1 LDTGTTTLELAALL
15 KDGER
20 LPVITPS
27 LAVASELQ
35 HAAGVEVILLGGVI
49 RRGSPDLTGPV
60 TEHCLELF
68 AADLAFQGA
77 DAIGLD
83 GAIFNSDLRLARV
96 DQLMRKIAKQ
106 SCVLCDAS
114 KIGHTALARSG
125 TLADVD
131 YFITDKAAPAAALK
145 RFAQLGPKIV
155 TVSPE
160 TRPPMSTST
169 TEAFSTLEWGRVDLA
184 RVPHLP
190 VPPPGPQSQHWH
202 ERCTKHFKGLSAQV
216 KLFPVTFASGEG
228 CVLRDVDGN
237 EYIDFSS
244 GIYVTTLG
252 HCHPKISEG
261 IAKAASQL
269 MNAHDFTTPIKTEL
283 MEKLASVLP
292 GDLNGFQLYD
302 CGTAAVEAGIRV
314 LRAAT
319 GKHETISCFYDFH
332 GKTYG
337 AVSHGHIR
345 SHVYGAVRAP
355 GAHMVPRPDKY
366 RPIWTKADGTID
378 TDQYIAFYEQYID
391 RATIGSVAGFVLEPI
406 QGWGGSIM
414 PPDDFFPK
422 LRKFCDAKKI
432 LLMADEVLT
441 SWGRTGKFLCLE
453 HWGVVPDVVTM
464 GKGFGNG
471 FPVTCVAVREQF
483 KESFES
489 ISASSSYGGNPMA
502 CAAALISTQVIEEEN
517 LLERATHLGELAMKR
532 MEKMK
537 AAHRI
542 IGDVRAKGCLMGIEL
557 VKDRTTKEPFDK
569 AGTLVYQK
577 AFRKGL
583 AWIPAG
589 HILRMS
595 PPIVMDDAT
604 LLKGLDIIDEAIG
617 ETARELGY
625 S

>member
-1 LDTGTTTLELAALL
+1 MSPTAT
-15 KDGER
+15 
-20 LPVITPS
+20 
-27 LAVASELQ
+27 AS
-35 HAAGVEVILLGGVI
+35 
-49 RRGSPDLTGPV
+49 
-60 TEHCLELF
+60 
-68 AADLAFQGA
+68 
-77 DAIGLD
+77 
-83 GAIFNSDLRLARV
+83 
-96 DQLMRKIAKQ
+96 
-106 SCVLCDAS
+106 
-114 KIGHTALARSG
+114 
-125 TLADVD
+125 
-131 YFITDKAAPAAALK
+131 
-145 RFAQLGPKIV
+145 
-155 TVSPE
+155 
-160 TRPPMSTST
+160 
-169 TEAFSTLEWGRVDLA
+169 FSTLDWGRVDLS

-190 VPPPGPQSQHWH
+190 VPAPGPRSKHFH
-202 ERCTKHFKGLSAQV
+202 DRCTRHFKGLSSQV
-216 KLFPVTFASGEG
+216 KLFPVSFASGRG

-237 EYIDFSS
+237 DYIDFSS

-261 IAKAASQL
+261 IAKAAATL

-283 MEKLASVLP
+283 MEKLASILP

-319 GKHETISCFYDFH
+319 GKHETISCFNDFH

-337 AVSHGHIR
+337 AVSLGHIR

-355 GAHMVPRPDKY
+355 GAHMVPRPDTY
-366 RPIWTKADGTID
+366 RPMWTKPDGMID
-378 TDQYIAFYEQYID
+378 TDAYLRFYGEYLD
-391 RATIGSVAGFVLEPI
+391 KGTVGAVAGFVLEPI
-406 QGWGGSIM
+406 QGWGGSVM

-422 LRKFCDAKKI
+422 LRKFCDARKI

-441 SWGRTGKFLCLE
+441 GWGRTGKWLCME

-471 FPVTCVAVREQF
+471 FPVTCVAVRERF

-517 LLERATHLGELAMKR
+517 LLAHATHLGEAALRR
-532 MEKMK
+532 MTTMQATHK
-537 AAHRI
+537 I

-557 VKDRTTKEPFDK
+557 VKDRATKEPFDE
-569 AGTLVYQK
+569 AGALVYQK

-595 PPIVMDDAT
+595 PPIVMDEAT
-604 LLKGLDIIDEAIG
+604 LLKGLDLIDEAIG
-617 ETARELGY
+617 ETARELGFT
-625 S
+625 